1 MITQDVGPQQLG
13 EGGESPGAEGT
24 SGSDG
29 GRAQRNREATG
40 RGGQGPGV
48 MEMGRVVPDPARM
61 VRVLGTVV
69 GVCQSELGAGVH
81 NVMRALVDN

>member
-1 MITQDVGPQQLG
+1 
-13 EGGESPGAEGT
+13 
-24 SGSDG
+24 
-29 GRAQRNREATG
+29 
-40 RGGQGPGV
+40 

-69 GVCQSELGAGVH
+69 GVCQGELGAGVH